1 MLDAVDLHNHAGR
14 KKAGTSK
21 PRILVGFSGST
32 NFERPSFFG
41 TRVNHISYIQSHPPS
56 TNFITDGQHLLRDDV
71 LGTFSLLPALTT
83 KMVDNKMEG
92 VLQKHTAQIETH
104 TTALL
109 TNQDARL
116 DPPNSK
122 SRPHKNTTSQTE
134 GMAINGTQ
142 YASACP
148 MTCVCSCH
156 RQAKAPAPA
165 FINRVLG
172 QLFVGAAG
180 IPLLSTKCDY
190 HACKS
195 SRAPRVTVEYWFPLG
210 VFWSQIV
217 RLQVGYQANMG
228 PQFSLRSLRRVPD
241 SAQCVHYAM
250 HGNIEGLKDL
260 FRRGQASPLDV
271 SSTRGYTLSRVS
283 HEIFREAQSPTLD

>member
-1 MLDAVDLHNHAGR
+1 
-14 KKAGTSK
+14 
-21 PRILVGFSGST
+21 
-32 NFERPSFFG
+32 
-41 TRVNHISYIQSHPPS
+41 
-56 TNFITDGQHLLRDDV
+56 
-71 LGTFSLLPALTT
+71 
-83 KMVDNKMEG
+83 MES
-92 VLQKHTAQIETH
+92 VLQKHTAQIESF
-104 TTALL
+104 TTAILADQ
-109 TNQDARL
+109 NARL
-116 DPPNSK
+116 DPLIRRPPRSRRQQAQPPKSK
-122 SRPHKNTTSQTE
+122 SRPYKNATPKTE
-134 GMAINGTQ
+134 GIAINVSQ

-148 MTCVCSCH
+148 TTCVCACH
-156 RQAKAPAPA
+156 LQAKAPAPA
-165 FINRVLG
+165 FLNRVLG

-180 IPLLSTKCDY
+180 IPFLSTKCDY
-190 HACKS
+190 QACKS

-241 SAQCVHYAM
+241 SARCIHYAM

-283 HEIFREAQSPTLD
+283 RQMVSEAQSPPPRLTLIQWALYSKQYKTVKFLTLAGSDADYRSVSYLLLDVTK